1 MTSVSPSS
9 TGPSTKRPKVRS
21 NSIFSSIMMDTFLSS
36 PTSPREIST
45 NYGLQKSS
53 PLLPAPL
60 LPLTGDIRIMA
71 CSPGGQTKGYILLPG
86 RKKTPTT
93 ESLRKNPSRNNG
105 ISSKTKSLSLK
116 GRFRSQ
122 FNWSLSNLVAMLRY
136 NLFTYRDLWEW
147 LNKPFNVPALVPV
160 GEQMRLEFS
169 NIGQQ
174 NAI

>member
-1 MTSVSPSS
+1 
-9 TGPSTKRPKVRS
+9 
-21 NSIFSSIMMDTFLSS
+21 
-36 PTSPREIST
+36 
-45 NYGLQKSS
+45 
-53 PLLPAPL
+53 
-60 LPLTGDIRIMA
+60 MA

-160 GEQMRLEFS
+160 GEQMRLEFN